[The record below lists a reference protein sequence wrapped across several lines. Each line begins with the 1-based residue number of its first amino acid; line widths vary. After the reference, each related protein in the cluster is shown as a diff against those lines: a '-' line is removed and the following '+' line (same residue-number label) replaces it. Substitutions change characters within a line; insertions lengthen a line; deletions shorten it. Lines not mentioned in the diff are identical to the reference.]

1 MRKPKQLGAVLA
13 GAVLSWQA
21 GAVEE
26 IYTVTD
32 FGAAADGQ
40 TLCTAALQKAI
51 DAAGAAGGGTVHF
64 PAGTFLSG
72 SLQLRSGVT
81 VQFDAGATLL
91 GSRDL
96 KDYYSPP
103 PPGAAKP
110 DPVFRNLLHGE
121 NIHDITIRGAGT
133 IDGNGAAFRDDKH
146 RRPKNIVLEKCANI
160 LVDGIH
166 LRASGSWMQ
175 DYKRCTNVVI
185 RGISVFNHVTFN
197 NDGLD
202 IDSSENVVI
211 SDCRVDSDD
220 DGICLKSTSGTPC
233 RNVKISGCVSSSHCN
248 SLKMGTESGGGF
260 INIEI
265 SNCTV
270 FSPTNSKVIY
280 GNQRGLGG
288 IALEIVDGGT
298 MENVSVS
305 DVKISGVLAPIFLRL
320 GDRGRTYGRP
330 QKPGIGTLH
339 NVLLKNI
346 TAENC
351 SPLGCAIAGLPG
363 HPIENV
369 RLQNISLAFDG
380 GGDLTNTT
388 RQIRERPDA
397 YPECK
402 MFGTLPAYG
411 FYCRHVKGLHFENVK
426 LRTAAA
432 DARHALMFDDAET
445 VTVSGLDITGAPAA
459 AAVLRCVQTRSAQ
472 FSGVTLREPTDLLLQ
487 LEGDQTQHVVLEKSD
502 VKAAKKISNT
512 APGVPAD
519 AFTQKP

>member
-1 MRKPKQLGAVLA
+1 MRGTFCLEAEALA
-13 GAVLSWQA
+13 LRE

-26 IYTVTD
+26 VYNVVD
-32 FGAAADGQ
+32 FGAATDGQ
-40 TLCTAALQKAI
+40 TLCTPALQKAL
-51 DAAGAAGGGTVHF
+51 DAAGAAGGGTVRF

-81 VQFDAGATLL
+81 MQFDAGATLL

-103 PPGAAKP
+103 APDAAKQE
-110 DPVFRNLLHGE
+110 PVFRNLLHGE
-121 NIHDITIRGAGT
+121 NIHDVTIRGAGT

-175 DYKRCTNVVI
+175 DYKLCTNVVI
-185 RGISVFNHVTFN
+185 HGISVFNHVTFN

-202 IDSSENVVI
+202 IDSGENVVI

-233 RNVKISGCVSSSHCN
+233 SNVKISGCVSSSHCN
-248 SLKMGTESGGGF
+248 ALKMGTESGGGF
-260 INIEI
+260 FNIQFAI
-265 SNCTV
+265 CTV

-280 GNQRGLGG
+280 GHQRGLAG

-305 DVKISGVLAPIFLRL
+305 NVKITGVLAPIFLRL

-330 QKPGIGTLH
+330 QKPSVGTLH
-339 NVLLKNI
+339 NVQLKNI

-351 SPLGCAIAGLPG
+351 
-363 HPIENV
+363 
-369 RLQNISLAFDG
+369 
-380 GGDLTNTT
+380 
-388 RQIRERPDA
+388 
-397 YPECK
+397 
-402 MFGTLPAYG
+402 
-411 FYCRHVKGLHFENVK
+411 
-426 LRTAAA
+426 
-432 DARHALMFDDAET
+432 
-445 VTVSGLDITGAPAA
+445 
-459 AAVLRCVQTRSAQ
+459 
-472 FSGVTLREPTDLLLQ
+472 
-487 LEGDQTQHVVLEKSD
+487 
-502 VKAAKKISNT
+502 
-512 APGVPAD
+512 
-519 AFTQKP
+519 